1 VDGLLGH
8 VVREFF
14 SPPPFPPMPP
24 AAPWP
29 PTPPGRPSLPPPPP
43 KPSPPQPV
51 LASDEFAAAAITQAM
66 RIVCVA
72 AAGVGV
78 FWCGPRESERS

>member
-1 VDGLLGH
+1 
-8 VVREFF
+8 
-14 SPPPFPPMPP
+14 
-24 AAPWP
+24 
-29 PTPPGRPSLPPPPP
+29 
-43 KPSPPQPV
+43 V